1 MLRALEARL
10 SVVRVFNEGR
20 QRSCAE
26 LLRAPLG
33 RSSQYSTSRHPG
45 EAFSTEPHG
54 PKLGYVGQTLH
65 ARGFA
70 NATCCVLPPLIERE
84 CKGRG
89 FGTVYCCPTAAK
101 PSIIPLGLFI
111 FLRVLQE
118 KREPT
123 SGLEPLTCSLR
134 VMHQALQGFARG
146 CKCRIS
152 KPYSFLRL

>member
-10 SVVRVFNEGR
+10 SRVRVFNEGR

-54 PKLGYVGQTLH
+54 PKLGYIGQTLH

-89 FGTVYCCPTAAK
+89 FGLATAALLL
-101 PSIIPLGLFI
+101 PSPRLSYRGLFCFCRI
-111 FLRVLQE
+111 CRK

-123 SGLEPLTCSLR
+123 SGLEPLTSS
-134 VMHQALQGFARG
+134 H
-146 CKCRIS
+146 
-152 KPYSFLRL
+152 YE